1 MTDHKNYCY
10 QCDNEI
16 QVNAFTAQCSEC
28 HMYICPECA
37 LNLPEWADDHIHYV
51 PVCTHCYEAL
61 SKERENQEQ
70 QDKDQFEY
78 EVAQEE
84 KASISQSLLALST
97 AMHKDP
103 EYAWT
108 WHCNLAC
115 AGMDAGLGHQA
126 ANVMA
131 GNFMKLAFG
140 AEVDK
145 YTPGTKSVEET
156 CEGYV
161 PQPDEAAQG
170 YLHVTTKEQDAEYE
184 AEHHAMEDKMFLET
198 VDALVKEQQSTKT
211 VGAKG
216 KTTSADETA
225 QRGTTA

>member
-10 QCDNEI
+10 QCDTEI

-37 LNLPEWADDHIHYV
+37 LNLPEWANDHIHYV

-61 SKERENQEQ
+61 SKERENQAQ
-70 QDKDQFEY
+70 QDKEQFEY

-97 AMHKDP
+97 AMCKDP

-161 PQPDEAAQG
+161 PQDNAACQ
-170 YLHVTTKEQDAEYE
+170 A
-184 AEHHAMEDKMFLET
+184 
-198 VDALVKEQQSTKT
+198 
-211 VGAKG
+211 GA
-216 KTTSADETA
+216 T
-225 QRGTTA
+225 